1 MHTSLDCI
9 PCILRQV
16 LDASRLISNDPAF
29 HDQSLRDALGW
40 LQDTDLNLS
49 PPAIAQ
55 VIHRSLRQKSGMD
68 DPYHSIKARQNQLAL
83 EMIPFLKDK
92 INSSEDPLLLA
103 ARLAIAGNIIDL
115 GANGDLELTD
125 IERSIAQAL
134 SMPFVGDEE
143 KFRQA
148 IKSAQSIL
156 YLADNA
162 GEIAFDTLLIE
173 QISPE
178 RVTLAVRGAPVIND
192 ATMEDAI
199 MVGLDKIVRVI
210 SNGSDAPGT
219 ILDDCDDNFRQLFR
233 SADLIIAKGQ
243 GNYETLND
251 EKANIFFLFKV
262 KCQIVSRLVNQPI
275 GTQILTQTC

>member
-1 MHTSLDCI
+1 MKTSLDCI

-29 HDQSLRDALGW
+29 HSQSMRDALGR
-40 LQDTDLNLS
+40 LQDMDLDLS

-55 VIHRSLRQKSGMD
+55 IIHRSLREKSGMN
-68 DPYHSIKARQNQLAL
+68 DPYHSIKTKQNQIAL
-83 EMIPFLKDK
+83 NMIPVLRARVY
-92 INSSEDPLLLA
+92 SSEDPLLLA

-115 GANGDLELTD
+115 GVNGDLKTTD
-125 IERSIAQAL
+125 IQRSIDQAL
-134 SMPFVGDEE
+134 SEPFVGDEE

-148 IKSAQSIL
+148 IKSAHSIL
-156 YLADNA
+156 YLADNT
-162 GEIAFDTLLIE
+162 GEIAFDSLLIE

-192 ATMEDAI
+192 ATIEDAK

-219 ILDDCDDNFRQLFR
+219 ILDDCDDNFRQQFR
-233 SADLIIAKGQ
+233 NADLIIAKGQ
-243 GNYETLND
+243 GNYETLN
-251 EKANIFFLFKV
+251 EEPANIFFLFKV
-262 KCQIVSRLVNQPI
+262 KCQMVSRLVNQPI